1 MEVADNLGFKHVSNP
16 VKNTYTMT
24 TKSFIQWTQDKT
36 AQIFTIKILIM
47 RCIWYAYILVI
58 IVSKHLYQMK
68 LEMDLYQYL
77 GIKESWQSLLQIPFS
92 LSSNFFA
99 FTLLKLRLVGLKQVK
114 ILKSF
119 YSRYLLGSFT
129 FSFFFKQYILF
140 TI

>member
-47 RCIWYAYILVI
+47 RCIWFAYILVI